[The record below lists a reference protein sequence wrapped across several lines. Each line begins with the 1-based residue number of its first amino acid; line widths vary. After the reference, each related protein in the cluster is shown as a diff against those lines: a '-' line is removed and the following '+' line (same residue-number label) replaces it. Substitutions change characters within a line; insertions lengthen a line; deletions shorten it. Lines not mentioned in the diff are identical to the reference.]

1 MTAVLF
7 IPHNFL
13 LGRGKSRN
21 HGFLPSDAILELKMV
36 QALISETNQQ
46 GSYRMNPVKGKPFAF
61 SLQGV
66 SSGDSPRPRGMV
78 LAGMLF
84 NSRLACFVCV
94 DICKGFHMS
103 SCTEREEDMN
113 DYC

>member
-7 IPHNFL
+7 IPHNL
-13 LGRGKSRN
+13 LVGRGKSRN
-21 HGFLPSDAILELKMV
+21 HGFLPSDAILELKTV
-36 QALISETNQQ
+36 QALLSETNQQ
-46 GSYRMNPVKGKPFAF
+46 GSYRLNPVKGKSLAF
-61 SLQGV
+61 SL
-66 SSGDSPRPRGMV
+66 RPRGMV